1 MNKNIVKIISGMIAT
16 LCATVMTVSMVFA
29 ANVTVTYVTPGRIT
43 QKVVPQGTD
52 MTYQGP
58 KDINFDG
65 YAFCG
70 WNVALAN
77 VQTDTVAT
85 AVYMPIGSE
94 SQMVEAYQVYKNLPT
109 GVLSYTTAT
118 IDIIPEPTR
127 NLKTT
132 PTPIATP
139 CRINATDTIAM
150 NPVGIP
156 GQTCVVKWYNGSNGQ
171 LCWTDVVPYGTTLPD
186 PADPCMDGLEFVGWY
201 GSWTNITEDRSIMAC
216 YYKGKRIY
224 FYDKDHNSLGDAWI
238 RTADSS
244 WDALQQYA
252 VDASH
257 GITTYEGDDRVSAPR
272 AKNDDNV
279 KDATKWEV
287 TIW

>member
-16 LCATVMTVSMVFA
+16 LCATVMMVSMVFA

-77 VQTDTVAT
+77 VQTDTIAT

-171 LCWTDVVPYGTTLPD
+171 LCWTDVVPYGTTLPE
-186 PADPCMDGLEFVGWY
+186 PADPCIDGLEFVGWY

-224 FYDKDHNSLGDAWI
+224 FYDKSGKSLGDAWI

-244 WDALQQYA
+244 WDALRQYA
-252 VDASH
+252 IDASS
-257 GITTYEGDDRVSAPR
+257 GITTYEGDDKVTSIW
-272 AKNDDNV
+272 AKNDDNI
-279 KDATKWEV
+279 KDATKWGA
-287 TIW
+287 TIR

>member
-1 MNKNIVKIISGMIAT
+1 MNKNIAKIVSGMIAT
-16 LCATVMTVSMVFA
+16 ICATVMMVSIVFA

-58 KDINFDG
+58 TDINFDG

-77 VQTDTVAT
+77 VQTDTIAT

-118 IDIIPEPTR
+118 IDIIPEATR

-139 CRINATDTIAM
+139 CRINAVDTIAM

-171 LCWTDVVPYGTTLPD
+171 LCWTDVVPYGATLPD
-186 PADPCMDGLEFVGWY
+186 PDVPCMDGLEFVGWY

-224 FYDKDHNSLGDAWI
+224 FYDAHGRSLGDAWI
-238 RTADSS
+238 RTADDSME
-244 WDALQQYA
+244 ALRQYA
-252 VDASH
+252 IDASH
-257 GITTYEGDDRVSAPR
+257 GITTYEGHDKVKPEP
-272 AKNDDNV
+272 KNDSTL
-279 KDATKWEV
+279 KDATKWNA
-287 TIW
+287 TIY

>member
-1 MNKNIVKIISGMIAT
+1 MNKNIIRFISGVAT
-16 LCATVMTVSMVFA
+16 VICATVLMASVAFA
-29 ANVTVTYVTPGRIT
+29 ANVTVTFITPGRVT
-43 QKVVPQGTD
+43 TKVVPQGTN

-70 WNVALAN
+70 WNVPLAN
-77 VQTDTVAT
+77 VQTDTVAV

-94 SQMVEAYQVYKNLPT
+94 SQMVDAYRVYKNLPT

-118 IDIIPEPTR
+118 LDIIPETTR
-127 NLKTT
+127 NLKNT
-132 PTPIATP
+132 PTPMTAP
-139 CRINATDTIAM
+139 CRLTALETIEK

-171 LCWTDVVPYGTTLPD
+171 LCWTDVVWYGTTLPE

-201 GSWTNITEDRSIMAC
+201 GSWTNITEDRGIMAC
-216 YYKGKRIY
+216 YYKGKRFY
-224 FYDKDHNSLGDAWI
+224 FYDADGNSLGDAWI

-244 WDALQQYA
+244 FDALQSYA
-252 VDASH
+252 
-257 GITTYEGDDRVSAPR
+257 ESALKGLSAYDKDKNVIAWP
-272 AKNDDNV
+272 KNDDSL
-279 KDATKWEV
+279 DATKWRGV
-287 TIW
+287 QY